1 MTQPHR
7 ALVETIE
14 QFPTV
19 TLGRWPSPI
28 EKIDHPR
35 IGPTLIKRDDLSGFG
50 RGGRSGVKARKLE
63 GLLGYMRA
71 SGRNAFF
78 IPLGNVTNLG
88 FDLLPLASREG
99 IDLKILVVDSPQL
112 PRPVRVKLF
121 ADIEEH
127 VQIVGPSRALAL
139 VRLAG
144 LWLSSRIKGGRPLA
158 VLPSPA
164 HPSAVVG
171 AARGFIEM
179 ARQRMEAGEL
189 LPRAVYVASAAGST
203 AAGFI
208 LAAAALRARGLPR
221 IRVVPVQVVP
231 ESLSITLPV
240 LLYWTWKFLRF
251 PGRPPLD
258 DFSVARLPGNLSYGR
273 FNHGLE
279 RTCAEVLDN
288 FGITIDPIYGAKSWQ
303 AMETL
308 EESGGRESDRP
319 PLFWHCGYTP
329 DWQLFSEPSATAS
342 RR

>member
-1 MTQPHR
+1 MTHPQGE
-7 ALVETIE
+7 LVEAIE
-14 QFPTV
+14 KFPTV
-19 TLGRWPSPI
+19 ALGRWPSPI
-28 EKIDHPR
+28 EKIDHPK

-71 SGRNAFF
+71 AGLNAFF

-88 FDLLPLASREG
+88 FDLLSLARREG
-99 IDLKILVVDSPQL
+99 IDLKILVVDSPRL
-112 PRPVRVKLF
+112 PRSVREKLF
-121 ADIEEH
+121 DGIEEH
-127 VQIVGPSRALAL
+127 VQFVGPSRALAL
-139 VRLAG
+139 VRLTR
-144 LWLSSRIKGGRPLA
+144 LWFSSRLKGGRPLA

-179 ARQRMEAGEL
+179 ARQCVEASEP
-189 LPRAVYVASAAGST
+189 LPRSVYVASAAGST

-208 LAAAALRARGLPR
+208 LAAAALRACGFPR
-221 IRVVPVQVVP
+221 IRIVPVQVVP
-231 ESLSITLPV
+231 ESLNISLPV
-240 LLYWTWKFLRF
+240 LLYWTWRFMRF

-258 DFSVARLPGNLSYGR
+258 GFSVARLLGNLKYGR

-308 EESGGRESDRP
+308 EDTSDDRESDRP

-329 DWQLFSEPSATAS
+329 DWQLFSESAGTA
-342 RR
+342 